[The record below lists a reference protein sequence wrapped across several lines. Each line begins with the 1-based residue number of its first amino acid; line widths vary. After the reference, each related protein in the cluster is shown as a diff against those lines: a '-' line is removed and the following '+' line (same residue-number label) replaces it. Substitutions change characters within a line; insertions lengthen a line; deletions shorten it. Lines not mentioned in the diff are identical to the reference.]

1 MTNSKKILVVAP
13 NFVPDAS
20 IGTQRTLAL
29 ANHLADCGWNVR
41 VVSLPESAFPN
52 TDAKLFKKLNS
63 NVKVF
68 RFNDVDLLKSFRK
81 QSRGMANN
89 SKAGTERRAQAV
101 AAEMPENYSRVSSRA
116 MRWLWPLYIPD
127 KKLQWALALV
137 MNRQMRQLVRDSDC
151 IYTTSPPQSVHIVG
165 ALLKKMSKVPW
176 VADLRDPW
184 SDNQLRAFPND
195 ISRRYDGRLE
205 QSVLGLADHVIANT
219 PYFRKLLQERYPT
232 RAASICSIPNG
243 YESALFTSDG
253 CIGATDSNR
262 LKISHLGSLYGQ
274 RDIAP
279 LLKGLS
285 LIKKDHLAVF
295 QDIYFEFVGPGT
307 AKFAELVKEYELEEH
322 VLLGSS
328 VPYEEAVQKDRA
340 ASVLL
345 CLPLTP
351 EDMYSQVPAKLYQ
364 FIALGKPVLAFAAPD
379 GAMAMVLQE
388 AGVDHVMADPRDPVD
403 IARSLLE
410 IHERWKQGVLRYGG
424 NDEMRRRFDRQNM
437 AVQIEQLFR
446 GIFDN
451 DRQP

>member
-1 MTNSKKILVVAP
+1 MKDTKKILVVAP

-29 ANHLADCGWNVR
+29 VNHLADSGWAVR
-41 VVSLPESAFPN
+41 VVSLPETAFPN
-52 TDAKLFKKLNS
+52 TDPKLFKKLNS
-63 NVKVF
+63 NVQVF
-68 RFNDVDLLKSFRK
+68 RFSDVDLLKSFRK
-81 QSRGMANN
+81 QSRGMPKN
-89 SKAGTERRAQAV
+89 SKPNAEKRTQAL

-137 MNRQMRQLVRDSDC
+137 MNRQMRQLARDTDC
-151 IYTTSPPQSVHIVG
+151 IYTTSPPQSVHIIG
-165 ALLKKMSKVPW
+165 ALLKRIGKVPW

-184 SDNQLRAFPND
+184 SDNQLRAFPSD
-195 ISRRYDGRLE
+195 ISRRYDSRLE
-205 QSVLGLADHVIANT
+205 QAVLGRADSVIANT
-219 PYFRKLLQERYPT
+219 PYFRKLLQERYPV
-232 RAASICSIPNG
+232 RAPSICSIPNG

-253 CIGATDSNR
+253 CIAEIDSRR

-285 LIKKDHLAVF
+285 LIKKDHPTVF
-295 QDIYFEFVGPGT
+295 QDIYFEFIGPGT
-307 AKFAELVKEYELEEH
+307 AKFADLVKEYGLEEQ

-328 VPYEEAVQKDRA
+328 VSYEEAVQKDRA

-388 AGVDHVMADPRDPVD
+388 AGIDHVMADPRDP
-403 IARSLLE
+403 ARSLLE
-410 IHERWKQGVLRYGG
+410 IHDRWKQGRLRYGG
-424 NDEMRRRFDRQNM
+424 NDEKRRRFDRQNM
-437 AVQIEQLFR
+437 AVQIEKVFCDL
-446 GIFDN
+446 IDN
-451 DRQP
+451 DGQL

>member
-1 MTNSKKILVVAP
+1 MNSKKILVVAP

-20 IGTQRTLAL
+20 IGTQRTLSL
-29 ANHLADCGWNVR
+29 VNHLADSGWAVR

-52 TDAKLFKKLNS
+52 TDTKLYKKLNS
-63 NVKVF
+63 NVKVY
-68 RFNDVDLLKSFRK
+68 RFSDVDLLKSFRK
-81 QSRGMANN
+81 QSGGMEKN
-89 SKAGTERRAQAV
+89 SKAVTEKRAQSV

-137 MNRQMRQLVRDSDC
+137 MNRQMRHLARDSDC

-165 ALLKKMSKVPW
+165 ALLKRIGKVPW

-184 SDNQLRAFPND
+184 SDNQLRAFPSD

-205 QSVLGLADHVIANT
+205 QSVLGRADSVIANT

-232 RAASICSIPNG
+232 RASSIFSIPNG
-243 YESALFTSDG
+243 YESALFTSNG
-253 CIGATDSNR
+253 CVDAVESNR

-279 LLKGLS
+279 LLKALS
-285 LIKKDHLAVF
+285 LIKIEHPSVL
-295 QDIYFEFVGPGT
+295 QDLYFEFIGPGS
-307 AKFAELVKEYELEEH
+307 AKFANLVKEYELETH
-322 VLLGSS
+322 VLLGTS
-328 VPYEEAVQKDRA
+328 VPYEEAVKKDRA

-410 IHERWKQGVLRYGG
+410 IHDRWKQGTLRYGG
-424 NDEMRRRFDRQNM
+424 NDEKRRRFDRQNM
-437 AVQIEQLFR
+437 AVQIEQVFCDLINN
-446 GIFDN
+446 G
-451 DRQP
+451 RQL

>member
-1 MTNSKKILVVAP
+1 MTISKRILVFAP

-29 ANHLADCGWNVR
+29 VNHLADCGWNVR

-52 TDAKLFKKLNS
+52 TDTKLFAKLNS

-68 RFNDVDLLKSFRK
+68 RFKDVDLLKSLQK

-89 SKAGTERRAQAV
+89 SKAGTEKRALAV

-137 MNRQMRQLVRDSDC
+137 MNRQIRQFSRDSDC

-165 ALLKKMSKVPW
+165 ALLKRVGKVPW

-184 SDNQLRAFPND
+184 SDNQLRAFPSE
-195 ISRRYDGRLE
+195 ISRRYDRRLE
-205 QSVLGLADHVIANT
+205 QFVLGRANSVIANT
-219 PYFRKLLQERYPT
+219 PYFRNLLQERYP
-232 RAASICSIPNG
+232 AKSASICSIPNG

-253 CIGATDSNR
+253 CIAETDSKR

-274 RDIAP
+274 RDITP

-285 LIKKDHLAVF
+285 LIKKDHPAVF
-295 QDIYFEFVGPGT
+295 QNIYFEFIGPGT
-307 AKFAELVKEYELEEH
+307 AKFADLVKEYELENH
-322 VLLGSS
+322 VFLGSS
-328 VPYEEAVQKDRA
+328 VSYEEAVQKDRA

-388 AGVDHVMADPRDPVD
+388 AGIDHVMADPRDPVD

-410 IHERWKQGVLRYGG
+410 IHGRWKQGRLRYGG
-424 NDEMRRRFDRQNM
+424 NDEKRRRFDRQNM

-446 GIFDN
+446 ELIDN
-451 DRQP
+451 GRKP